1 MGEEIRSASSNCA
14 ATSFTDAPGATSSA
28 KALVNDLD
36 VQVVSSAGKVYE
48 KADRVNN
55 TEMLEL
61 EGLPAGNYQ
70 VLVKGVNVPT
80 GKQGK
85 QPYAL
90 LISRY

>member
-1 MGEEIRSASSNCA
+1 M
-14 ATSFTDAPGATSSA
+14 
-28 KALVNDLD
+28 
-36 VQVVSSAGKVYE
+36 
-48 KADRVNN
+48 NN